1 MTDYLIPDTLDQALE
16 ALGRENARIMAG
28 GTDLMIHLRPAR
40 TSLQGLPDVLVD
52 VTRLP
57 EMNRLELD
65 GDAPYI
71 GAAVTFRHL
80 ETDPLVASRFPVLA
94 QAASTVGSVQ
104 IRQMATIGG
113 NVANASPAADGM
125 TALTALGARA
135 EIASPSGKRE
145 ILIEDLITG
154 PNAIELKP
162 DELIL
167 GFKLTPPPDSKRQS
181 FQKVGRR
188 RAVVIARMNAAVCLD
203 PDLSDPRVVLGACFP
218 SPRRLRDIETIIS
231 SGSPGRELWDQ
242 AGKMA
247 ADQFV
252 NVCGWRSS
260 APYKVPAVTRVISRA
275 LETAWNRTGGNA

>member
-1 MTDYLIPDTLDQALE
+1 MVE
-16 ALGRENARIMAG
+16 ENARIMAG

-113 NVANASPAADGM
+113 NVANASPAAGRHDRSDG
-125 TALTALGARA
+125 
-135 EIASPSGKRE
+135 PW
-145 ILIEDLITG
+145 
-154 PNAIELKP
+154 
-162 DELIL
+162 
-167 GFKLTPPPDSKRQS
+167 RQS
-181 FQKVGRR
+181 G
-188 RAVVIARMNAAVCLD
+188 N
-203 PDLSDPRVVLGACFP
+203 RV
-218 SPRRLRDIETIIS
+218 TI
-231 SGSPGRELWDQ
+231 R
-242 AGKMA
+242 
-247 ADQFV
+247 
-252 NVCGWRSS
+252 
-260 APYKVPAVTRVISRA
+260 
-275 LETAWNRTGGNA
+275 